1 MRQGASTVPASDAA
15 ILNMIK
21 ETGGD
26 SYEAARSLNQQ
37 LTFTWTSDFFKKRGL
52 EFGKQQMRTLHLVG
66 EDGTY
71 TNLAFLLSEQ
81 CTHAI
86 KLAVFEGS
94 KKAVFYRLK
103 LIEAY
108 GTGILKINECYAD
121 SAVKPSIVTAS
132 NSFKII
138 LPNIN
143 YGKENHDGKE
153 EIKKYECAMLVGIKK
168 DEQRRMRAVIAL
180 CQKNGFVVRKDIES
194 ALHISQSTA
203 ILLLRE
209 MTAKGILVKRG
220 AARNLRYYLS
230 DK

>member
-1 MRQGASTVPASDAA
+1 MLTESKTVELKREYVDDIMLGVSV
-15 ILNMIK
+15 L
-21 ETGGD
+21 
-26 SYEAARSLNQQ
+26 RNQ
-37 LTFTWTSDFFKKRGL
+37 
-52 EFGKQQMRTLHLVG
+52 
-66 EDGTY
+66 Y
-71 TNLAFLLSEQ
+71 LA
-81 CTHAI
+81 
-86 KLAVFEGS
+86 
-94 KKAVFYRLK
+94 AVFYRLK

-153 EIKKYECAMLVGIKK
+153 EIKKYEYVQMVDTKK
-168 DEQRRMRAVIAL
+168 DERTDVVVAL

-194 ALHISQSTA
+194 TLHISQSTA
-203 ILLLRE
+203 ILLLRK

-230 DK
+230 GK